1 MFCSPSPRPSPLYMF
16 SGARPSSGAE
26 TQGVRV
32 TFAQS
37 DAPERADVAAAED
50 GRTPL
55 NTYSPPGRGR
65 IVRRCSTK
73 GILSKRTIGIAAC
86 LDLDPSRPGL
96 VKVNLASGGITVKG
110 YDGKE
115 VVVEARLR
123 GTEPSKKGDKKI
135 EGLKRIEIATTGLTV
150 EEEDNVVSVS
160 TGPMNR
166 TVDLTLQVPSAT
178 SLKLGC
184 MNDGGILVQKVEGEI
199 EVNNLN
205 GPVTLTHVSGVVV
218 AHSQNGEVLIQMDKV
233 TPDKPMSFSTLNGD
247 IDVTLPPDIKA
258 KVRLE
263 TQNGA
268 IYSDFEIGLD
278 RNPRPPAV
286 EDGRKEGGRTRIQFD
301 KGVVGTINGGG
312 PEIQFKTVNGNIQIR
327 KGKQ

>member
-1 MFCSPSPRPSPLYMF
+1 VQSQEIP
-16 SGARPSSGAE
+16 AD
-26 TQGVRV
+26 RV
-32 TFAQS
+32 SVPFG
-37 DAPERADVAAAED
+37 DA
-50 GRTPL
+50 
-55 NTYSPPGRGR
+55 
-65 IVRRCSTK
+65 
-73 GILSKRTIGIAAC
+73 
-86 LDLDPSRPGL
+86 SRPGV
-96 VKVNLASGGITVKG
+96 VKVNLMSGGITVKG

-123 GTEPSKKGDKKI
+123 VGKSSKKEKADNKA

-160 TGPMNR
+160 TGPMGHA
-166 TVDLTLQVPSAT
+166 VDVSIQVPTST

-184 MNDGGILVQKVEGEI
+184 MDEGGILVEKVRGEI
-199 EVNNLN
+199 EANNRN
-205 GPVTLTHVSGVVV
+205 GPVTLSNVSGVVV
-218 AHSQNGEVLIQMDKV
+218 AHSLNGEVRTQMDQV

-258 KVRLE
+258 KVKLE

-278 RNPRPPAV
+278 KNPRPPAV
-286 EDGRKEGGRTRIQFD
+286 EDGRKDGGRFRIVFD

-312 PEIQFKTVNGNIQIR
+312 AEIQFKTVNGNIHIR
-327 KGKQ
+327 KGK

>member
-1 MFCSPSPRPSPLYMF
+1 MQQSATLRYDGTANRYRPRYRASSDLLQRVGALCFLLLLGTLVRGQDIPADRVSVPF
-16 SGARPSSGAE
+16 RDAARP
-26 TQGVRV
+26 GV
-32 TFAQS
+32 
-37 DAPERADVAAAED
+37 
-50 GRTPL
+50 
-55 NTYSPPGRGR
+55 
-65 IVRRCSTK
+65 
-73 GILSKRTIGIAAC
+73 
-86 LDLDPSRPGL
+86 
-96 VKVNLASGGITVKG
+96 VKVNLMTGGITVRG

-123 GTEPSKKGDKKI
+123 GGKSSKKEKPENKA

-160 TGPMNR
+160 TGPMGHA
-166 TVDLTLQVPSAT
+166 VDINLQVPTST

-184 MNDGGILVQKVEGEI
+184 MNEGGILVEKVAGEI
-199 EVNNLN
+199 EANNLN
-205 GPVTLTHVSGVVV
+205 GPVTLTNVSGVVV
-218 AHSQNGEVLIQMDKV
+218 AHSLNGEVRTQMDRV

-258 KVRLE
+258 KVKLE

-278 RNPRPPAV
+278 KNPRPPTV
-286 EDGRKEGGRTRIQFD
+286 EDGRKDGGRYRIVFD

-312 PEIQFKTVNGNIQIR
+312 AEIQFKTVNGNIHIR
-327 KGKQ
+327 KGKP